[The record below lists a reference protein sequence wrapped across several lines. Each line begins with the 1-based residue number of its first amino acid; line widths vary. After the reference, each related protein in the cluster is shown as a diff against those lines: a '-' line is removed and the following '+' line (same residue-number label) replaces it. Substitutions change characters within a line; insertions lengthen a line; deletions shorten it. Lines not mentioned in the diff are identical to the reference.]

1 MRTHG
6 WAGSVPVDDAEAT
19 ARILAAARSAIDE
32 HGVATTISDV
42 ARTLGVTRQTV
53 YRYFPST
60 EALLRATALDA
71 VGAFL
76 ERIALRVSGICEPDA
91 AVVEGIDVVLQELP
105 DDRYVGL
112 LFAAD
117 NVSLFAVEGVTSEAG
132 QAFARSMVERMD
144 VDWAARGYG
153 PAEMDII
160 VEIVLRT
167 LQSMM
172 IDHSTTRS
180 GAQRRAFLDA
190 WAGAAIRALPT
201 GAAVPGDG
209 S

>member
-1 MRTHG
+1 M
-6 WAGSVPVDDAEAT
+6 
-19 ARILAAARSAIDE
+19 
-32 HGVATTISDV
+32 
-42 ARTLGVTRQTV
+42 
-53 YRYFPST
+53 
-60 EALLRATALDA
+60 
-71 VGAFL
+71 
-76 ERIALRVSGICEPDA
+76 
-91 AVVEGIDVVLQELP
+91 VLQELP

-172 IDHSTTRS
+172 IDHSTARS

-201 GAAVPGDG
+201 GAAVPGDRI
-209 S
+209 